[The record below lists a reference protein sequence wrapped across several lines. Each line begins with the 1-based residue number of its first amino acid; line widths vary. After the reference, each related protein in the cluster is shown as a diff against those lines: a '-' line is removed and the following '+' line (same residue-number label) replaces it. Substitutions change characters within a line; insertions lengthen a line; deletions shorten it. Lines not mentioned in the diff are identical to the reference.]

1 MATKNDVTGDTI
13 QTRALSKQGRDNWDN
28 IFGNANDM
36 ANNIFRKKKEQDD
49 RVDSKQIGDD
59 AVTEN

>member
-49 RVDSKQIGDD
+49 RVDGKQIGDD